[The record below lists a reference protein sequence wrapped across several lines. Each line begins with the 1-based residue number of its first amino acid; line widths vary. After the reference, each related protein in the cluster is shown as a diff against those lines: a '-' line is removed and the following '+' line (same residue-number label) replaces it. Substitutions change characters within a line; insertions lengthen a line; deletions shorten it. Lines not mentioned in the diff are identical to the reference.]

1 MVRVTVRAGRFRRLR
16 LELDDDVYARI
27 EALAKRYGFRVEDA
41 LKILLMGDFIEGS
54 ATEGDI
60 EGLQRKLDDLERRLY
75 SLEGLWSPL
84 KFKTYYVAL
93 DNQNLAIQVSAMI
106 AQNKRLREKLGMG
119 ERDYSSVEEKVRYY
133 LNFKKD

>member
-1 MVRVTVRAGRFRRLR
+1 MTVRAGRFRRLR